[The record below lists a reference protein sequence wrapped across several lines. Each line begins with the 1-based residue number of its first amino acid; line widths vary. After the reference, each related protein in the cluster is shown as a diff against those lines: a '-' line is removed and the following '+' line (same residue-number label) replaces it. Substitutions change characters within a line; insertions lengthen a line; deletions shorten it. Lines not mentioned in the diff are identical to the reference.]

1 MCDARKVHA
10 AGPRRPRPARGAL
23 GRPSVTSFQFVALLL
38 ASIGPILALGRVAP
52 VPDTLVLFG
61 AGVATTLVPGLPPAR
76 LDPQLA
82 LELFLPPLLYAGAS
96 RASFH
101 LLRFSLA
108 SGVLLGAA
116 LSLATVAAVAL
127 AARLLLGLPWTA
139 AVLLGAVAAVFDTRL
154 FHEAEGR
161 PHVPRPVADALKA
174 REMVARVVVVSTLA
188 LALEALE
195 GEAPSTGAV
204 LLHVAWD
211 LAGGAALGLA
221 LGRAVAWARER
232 VRPAPVEIAV
242 SIATP
247 YIGSLAST
255 TLGVSVVVAI
265 TTAALVIAAARID
278 PRTGVQ
284 RASAEARVSAVA
296 FWEEVNLIL
305 SAVLFFMA
313 GRALPEAM
321 AGLRGWPLG
330 WLLGVAA
337 GLLALVLA
345 VQFAFSLAA
354 AALPYPAQELGTREA
369 PAPATAPARAA
380 VAGVMAWASTRSVI
394 GLVIALSVPAA
405 LPDGR
410 PFAER
415 DLILAV
421 AALLIVGSVLL
432 QGLTLGAVVRR
443 AGLGERAETEA
454 ERGAAREAVGRARA
468 ETGGNG
474 FDAGRRAV
482 LELRGENRIGDEV
495 AREMLRETDLRQRAT
510 EESPLP
516 GAGPPNP

>member
-1 MCDARKVHA
+1 M
-10 AGPRRPRPARGAL
+10 
-23 GRPSVTSFQFVALLL
+23 TSFQFVALLL

-195 GEAPSTGAV
+195 GEAPSAGAV

-221 LGRAVAWARER
+221 LGRAVAWLRER

-255 TLGVSVVVAI
+255 ALGVSVVVAI
-265 TTAALVIAAARID
+265 TAAALVIVAERID

-284 RASAEARVSAVA
+284 RTSAEARVSAVA
-296 FWEEVNLIL
+296 FWEEANLIL

-313 GRALPEAM
+313 GRALPGAV
-321 AGLRGWPLG
+321 AGLRDWPLG

-354 AALPYPAQELGTREA
+354 AALPQPAEELGTREA
-369 PAPATAPARAA
+369 PATVPARAA
-380 VAGVMAWASTRSVI
+380 VAGVMTWASSRSVI

-432 QGLTLGAVVRR
+432 QGLTLGAAVRR

-454 ERGAAREAVGRARA
+454 ERRAAREAIGRARA
-468 ETGGNG
+468 ETDGSG

-482 LELRGENRIGDEV
+482 LGLRGENRIGDEV
-495 AREMLRETDLRQRAT
+495 ASEMLRETDLRQRAT

>member
-1 MCDARKVHA
+1 M
-10 AGPRRPRPARGAL
+10 
-23 GRPSVTSFQFVALLL
+23 TSFQFVALLL

-101 LLRFSLA
+101 LLRFSLV

-195 GEAPSTGAV
+195 GAAPSAGAV

-255 TLGVSVVVAI
+255 ALGVSVVV
-265 TTAALVIAAARID
+265 TVVTAALVIAAERID
-278 PRTGVQ
+278 PRTGAQ

-296 FWEEVNLIL
+296 FWEEANLIL

-313 GRALPEAM
+313 GRALPGAV
-321 AGLRGWPLG
+321 AGLRDWPLG

-345 VQFAFSLAA
+345 VQFAFSLVA
-354 AALPYPAQELGTREA
+354 AALPYPAEELGTREA
-369 PAPATAPARAA
+369 PATVPARAA
-380 VAGVMAWASTRSVI
+380 VAGVMAWASSRSVI

-432 QGLTLGAVVRR
+432 QGLTLEAVVRR

-454 ERGAAREAVGRARA
+454 ERGAAQEAIVRARA
-468 ETGGNG
+468 ETGGSG